1 MKNDIETLIIDRF
14 IIDMNEGKYK
24 INDKLPSENEMADLY
39 GVPRI
44 SVRKAYVK
52 LEEMGY
58 LYPKQGK
65 GRYVKDRQQAIELVL
80 SGNESFSKKM
90 LCKGYH
96 LVSNNV
102 ICEKIDYDRSIFQ
115 ELHVEKS
122 DAVYKIGRLRI
133 INGVPM
139 ALHISYVAKSVF
151 TNIEQE
157 SKGIESMFQYYK
169 QNGYKAFD
177 SEKSILRISFPT
189 LKERE
194 LLQCSNLIPLLTVE
208 TNCVD
213 AVSKKVL
220 EYTNI
225 VYRSDCFK
233 YIVP

>member
-1 MKNDIETLIIDRF
+1 
-14 IIDMNEGKYK
+14 MNEGKYK
-24 INDKLPSENEMADLY
+24 IDDKLPSENEMADLY

-58 LYPKQGK
+58 LYTKQGK
-65 GRYVKDRQQAIELVL
+65 GRYVNDRQQAIELVL

-90 LCKGYH
+90 LDKGYH
-96 LVSNNV
+96 LVSSNV
-102 ICEKIDYDRSIFQ
+102 LCEKINYDRRIYQ
-115 ELHVEKS
+115 ELHVEKC

-133 INGVPM
+133 INSVPM

-151 TNIEQE
+151 PNIEQE
-157 SKGIESMFQYYK
+157 SKDIESMFQYYK

-177 SEKSILRISFPT
+177 SEKSILSISFPI